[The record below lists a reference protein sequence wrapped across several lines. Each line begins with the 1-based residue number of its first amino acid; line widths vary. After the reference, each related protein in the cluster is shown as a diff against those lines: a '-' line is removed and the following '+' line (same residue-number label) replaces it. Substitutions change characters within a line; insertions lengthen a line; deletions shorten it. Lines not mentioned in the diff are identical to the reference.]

1 MNAEQRKRLSQIID
15 QLNSTL
21 CEIEEMKDEE
31 EMKYDNLP
39 ESLQS
44 SEKGDRFQ
52 EVHSTLDD
60 AYSYLDDAIS
70 SLQEV
75 EE

>member
-15 QLNSTL
+15 QLNSAL
-21 CEIEEMKDEE
+21 CEIE

-52 EVHSTLDD
+52 EVIQSLDD

-75 EE
+75 E

>member
-31 EMKYDNLP
+31 EMK
-39 ESLQS
+39 
-44 SEKGDRFQ
+44 
-52 EVHSTLDD
+52 
-60 AYSYLDDAIS
+60 
-70 SLQEV
+70 
-75 EE
+75 